1 MSILKKLNLIQ
12 SSKSKSAIIFESL
25 FSDFRDV
32 SYKTPSEYVEMYWD
46 EYQTRV
52 TEKNNSLNGKVFEHI
67 ITTLLY
73 RENILPFYLNAKVTF
88 VSDVNF
94 DITLYNNTTKQ
105 PIILSIKTTLRER
118 YKQAEWEALR
128 LKDVHK
134 GAKSYL
140 ITIDDNHAYYTKK
153 KQEGTIRLNEV
164 IYALS
169 PDFNGLIYH
178 LKSTIMSEA
187 PVVKVIESNIIV
199 K

>member
-1 MSILKKLNLIQ
+1 MP
-12 SSKSKSAIIFESL
+12 
-25 FSDFRDV
+25 
-32 SYKTPSEYVEMYWD
+32 TEYVEMYWE
-46 EYQTRV
+46 EYQNRV
-52 TEKNNSLNGKVFEHI
+52 SEKNNSLNGKVFEHI

-88 VSDVNF
+88 VNDVNF
-94 DITLYNNTTKQ
+94 DITLYNEKTQQ
-105 PIILSIKTTLRER
+105 PIILSVKTTLRER

-140 ITIDDNHAYYTKK
+140 ITIDDNHAYYMKK

-169 PDFNGLIYH
+169 ADFNALIYH
-178 LKSTIMSEA
+178 LKSTVMGET
-187 PVVKVIESNIIV
+187 PTVKVIDSNIMV